1 MKHRFFNVL
10 LVFLFCFALAGG
22 VAQPVS
28 AQATAGEDVV
38 TFFQLGE
45 SEIELS
51 GPYDSQTILFGL
63 PSEWKL
69 TGSATLDLLMGVSFN
84 VTFTGSGMSQA
95 YGGTLAVTLNRY
107 IIAILPINTTGEV
120 AQRVAIP
127 AYALTSQ
134 RTDGRMELVL
144 SLESGIDCDISQNLN
159 IIVHSSS
166 QFTLPHELS
175 QPDTSLI
182 KFPRPLYQDTITE
195 DSALVVLPDNPN
207 AAEMQSALTVAAGL
221 GNLTGGNILL
231 NLTTLGQLTAEQKAA
246 GNLILVG
253 NAASL
258 PILGELTMPITV
270 SAGQFKLDAG
280 GENDGVVAMVNSPW
294 SLSRVVLVVS
304 GNTDEGTIKA
314 AQAISTGLL
323 RPNTSPN
330 LSIVE
335 TVETIP
341 NPVNIP
347 VDQTLA
353 DLGYNRDML
362 ERLGVSTV
370 SYTFY
375 IPPGQTVT
383 LDAFFELVMGHSALL
398 NYDRSGLVVSLN
410 GQPIGSVRFTDATAA
425 NPNNLIQIPIPPA
438 AVLTGNNRLDVTAAL
453 YPIYDCSAPNFDDLY
468 AIVWP
473 ESRLHLPLQ
482 PVQAG
487 DATAT
492 SLDFYP
498 APFNYDPT
506 LGTLAFILPEN
517 DLVAWRA
524 AFNLAAFLGDR
535 AGGSLSA
542 PKAFFGSSVTDE
554 ELAGYNLVIV
564 GRPSQL
570 PPVVAMNDSLPI
582 PFAAGSD
589 VAQERDM
596 QVIFRIPPEAPVGY
610 IELLS
615 SPWNADNNILAVL
628 GNTAQGVTW
637 SAAALVD
644 SNLRSR
650 LSGNFVAVTDQQMVT
665 ADTRLTALPDD
676 VGVENIPV
684 EPAPVQPSTLV
695 DRPSWVLPAAGIAA
709 GLAVL
714 ILVIAL
720 IRNAAMHRKQPPKKA
735 E

>member
-1 MKHRFFNVL
+1 MKYRSLNGL
-10 LVFLFCFALAGG
+10 LIFLFVVMLAGG
-22 VAQPVS
+22 SASPAGAQT
-28 AQATAGEDVV
+28 TAGEDVV

-69 TGSATLDLLMGVSFN
+69 TGNVTLDLLMGVSFN
-84 VTFTGSGMSQA
+84 IAFLDTGISQA
-95 YGGTLAVTLNRY
+95 YGGTLSVTMNRNLIAV
-107 IIAILPINTTGEV
+107 LPINTTGEV
-120 AQRVAIP
+120 SHRVEIP

-134 RTDGRMELVL
+134 RTDGRMELIL

-159 IIVHSSS
+159 IVVHSSS
-166 QFTLPHELS
+166 QFTFPHELT
-175 QPDTSLI
+175 QPDTSVV
-182 KFPRPLYQDTITE
+182 KFPRPLYQDTITQ
-195 DSALVVLPDNPN
+195 DAALVVIPDQPN

-231 NLTTLGQLTAEQKAA
+231 NITTLGQLTAEQKASSH
-246 GNLILVG
+246 LILVG
-253 NAASL
+253 KAASL
-258 PILGELTMPITV
+258 PILGELAMPITI
-270 SAGQFKLDAG
+270 SG
-280 GENDGVVAMVNSPW
+280 GRFNLEVETDGVVAMVSSPW
-294 SLSRVVLVVS
+294 SLPHVVLVVS

-330 LSIVE
+330 LSIIE

-341 NPVNIP
+341 TPATIP

-353 DLGYNRDML
+353 DLGYDRDIL

-375 IPPGQTVT
+375 IPPGQTVSF
-383 LDAFFELVMGHSALL
+383 ASFFELVMGHSALL
-398 NYDRSGLVVSLN
+398 DYERSGLVISLN
-410 GQPIGSVRFTDATAA
+410 GQPIGSVRFTDVTASK
-425 NPNNLIQIPIPPA
+425 PNNLIQIPIPPA

-453 YPIYDCSAPNFDDLY
+453 YPIYNCSAPNFDDLY
-468 AIVWP
+468 AVVWP
-473 ESRLHLPLQ
+473 ESRFHLPLQ
-482 PVQAG
+482 PTQPG
-487 DATAT
+487 TFTAT

-498 APFNYDPT
+498 APFTYDPT
-506 LGTLAFILPEN
+506 LGALAFVLPDN
-517 DLVAWRA
+517 DLTAWRA
-524 AFNLAAFLGDR
+524 AFNLASFLGDR
-535 AGGSLSA
+535 SGGALSA
-542 PKAFFGSSVTDE
+542 LKVFYANSVTDE
-554 ELAGYNLVIV
+554 ELADYNLVIV

-570 PPVVAMNDSLPI
+570 PPIAAINDSLPI

-610 IELLS
+610 IELLP
-615 SPWNADNNILAVL
+615 SPWNPSNHVLAVL

-644 SNLRSR
+644 ANLRSR
-650 LSGNFVAVTDQQMVT
+650 LSGNFVAVTDQQVVV
-665 ADTRLTALPDD
+665 ADTRLTTLPEE
-676 VGVENIPV
+676 VATPSASPV
-684 EPAPVQPSTLV
+684 PEPAPVQA
-695 DRPSWVLPAAGIAA
+695 DRPTWILPAAGVAA

-714 ILVIAL
+714 ILVVAL
-720 IRNAAMHRKQPPKKA
+720 IRSAARNRKQPLKK
-735 E
+735 

>member
-1 MKHRFFNVL
+1 MKHRFLNGLF
-10 LVFLFCFALAGG
+10 VFLFCFVLAGG
-22 VAQPVS
+22 MAQPVS
-28 AQATAGEDVV
+28 AQATAGTDVI

-69 TGSATLDLLMGVSFN
+69 TGGATLDLLMGVSFN

-95 YGGTLAVTLNRY
+95 YGGTLTVSLNRY
-107 IIAILPINTTGEV
+107 IIAILPINATGEI
-120 AQRVAIP
+120 AQRLSIP

-144 SLESGIDCDISQNLN
+144 SLESGIDCDVSQNLN

-166 QFTLPHELS
+166 QFTLPHELT
-175 QPDTSLI
+175 QPDTSLV

-195 DSALVVLPDNPN
+195 DSALVVIPDNPN

-221 GNLTGGNILL
+221 GSLTGGNLLL
-231 NLTTLGQLTAEQKAA
+231 NLTTLGQLTAEQKAS
-246 GNLILVG
+246 GNLIMVG

-258 PILGELTMPITV
+258 PALGELAMPITV
-270 SAGQFKLDAG
+270 SAGKFKLEAD

-294 SLSRVVLVVS
+294 SLPHVVLVVS
-304 GNTDEGTIKA
+304 GNTDEGTVKA
-314 AQAISTGLL
+314 AQAVSTGLL
-323 RPNTSPN
+323 RPNVSPN
-330 LSIVE
+330 LSIVK
-335 TVETIP
+335 TVETTP
-341 NPVNIP
+341 NPVTIP

-353 DLGYNRDML
+353 DLGYNRDIL
-362 ERLGVSTV
+362 DRLGVSTV

-375 IPPGQTVT
+375 IPPGQTVS

-398 NYDRSGLVVSLN
+398 NYERSGLVISLN
-410 GQPIGSVRFTDATAA
+410 GQPIGSVRFTDETAA
-425 NPNNLIQIPIPPA
+425 KPNNLVQIPIPPA
-438 AVLTGNNRLDVTAAL
+438 AVRTGNNRLDVTAAL
-453 YPIYDCSAPNFDDLY
+453 YPIYNCSAPNFDDLY
-468 AIVWP
+468 AVVWP
-473 ESRLHLPLQ
+473 ESRFHLPLQ
-482 PVQAG
+482 PARAG
-487 DATAT
+487 DITGT

-498 APFNYDPT
+498 APFNFDPT
-506 LGTLAFILPEN
+506 LGSLAFILPEN

-535 AGGSLSA
+535 AGGSLVS
-542 PKAFFGSSVTDE
+542 PNAFFANTVTDE
-554 ELAGYNLVIV
+554 ELAGYNLVMV

-570 PPVVAMNDSLPI
+570 PPIVAINDSLPI

-610 IELLS
+610 IELLP
-615 SPWNADNNILAVL
+615 SPWNTGNNILAVL
-628 GNTAQGVTW
+628 GNTSQGVTW

-644 SNLRSR
+644 ANLRSR

-665 ADTRLTALPDD
+665 ADTRQTALPAG
-676 VGVENIPV
+676 VGGEVVPV
-684 EPAPVQPSTLV
+684 TPVTEPPVAV
-695 DRPSWVLPAAGIAA
+695 KRPSWVLPAAGAAA
-709 GLAVL
+709 GLALL

-720 IRNAAMHRKQPPKKA
+720 IRNAALHRKQPPKKT

>member
-1 MKHRFFNVL
+1 MKQRFLNGLF
-10 LVFLFCFALAGG
+10 VFLFCFVLAGG

-28 AQATAGEDVV
+28 AQATAGTDVV

-69 TGSATLDLLMGVSFN
+69 TGGATLDLLMGVSFN
-84 VTFTGSGMSQA
+84 VTFTGGGMSQA
-95 YGGTLAVTLNRY
+95 YGGTLTVSLNRY
-107 IIAILPINTTGEV
+107 IIAILPINATGEI
-120 AQRVAIP
+120 AQRLSIP

-144 SLESGIDCDISQNLN
+144 SLESGIDCDVSQNLN

-166 QFTLPHELS
+166 QFTLPHELT
-175 QPDTSLI
+175 QPDTSLV

-195 DSALVVLPDNPN
+195 DSALVVIPDNPN

-221 GNLTGGNILL
+221 GSLTGGNLLL
-231 NLTTLGQLTAEQKAA
+231 NLTTLGQLTAEQKAS
-246 GNLILVG
+246 GNLIMVG

-258 PILGELTMPITV
+258 PVMGELAMPITV
-270 SAGQFKLDAG
+270 SAGKFKLEAG

-294 SLSRVVLVVS
+294 SLPHVVLVVS

-314 AQAISTGLL
+314 AQAVSTGLL
-323 RPNTSPN
+323 RPNVSPN
-330 LSIVE
+330 LSIVK

-341 NPVNIP
+341 NPVTIP

-353 DLGYNRDML
+353 DLGYNRDIL

-375 IPPGQTVT
+375 IPPGQTVS

-398 NYDRSGLVVSLN
+398 NYERSGLVISLN
-410 GQPIGSVRFTDATAA
+410 GQPIGSVRFTDETAA
-425 NPNNLIQIPIPPA
+425 KPNNLVQIPIPPA
-438 AVLTGNNRLDVTAAL
+438 VVLTGNNRLDVTAAL
-453 YPIYDCSAPNFDDLY
+453 YPIYNCSAPNFDDLY
-468 AIVWP
+468 AVVWP
-473 ESRLHLPLQ
+473 ESRFHLPLQ
-482 PVQAG
+482 PTQAG
-487 DATAT
+487 DVNAT

-506 LGTLAFILPEN
+506 LGSLAFILPEN

-542 PKAFFGSSVTDE
+542 PNVFFANTVTDE
-554 ELAGYNLVIV
+554 ELAGYNLVMV

-570 PPVVAMNDSLPI
+570 PPVVAINDSLPI

-596 QVIFRIPPEAPVGY
+596 QVIFRIPPESPVGY
-610 IELLS
+610 IELLP
-615 SPWNADNNILAVL
+615 SPWNAGNSILAVL
-628 GNTAQGVTW
+628 GNTSQGVTW

-644 SNLRSR
+644 ANLRSR

-665 ADTRLTALPDD
+665 ADTRQTALPAE
-676 VGVENIPV
+676 VGGEV
-684 EPAPVQPSTLV
+684 APVKPATEPPAAV
-695 DRPSWVLPAAGIAA
+695 ERPSWVLPAAGAAA
-709 GLAVL
+709 GLALL

-720 IRNAAMHRKQPPKKA
+720 IRNAAMHRKQPPKKT